1 MLSPVPLFC
10 ILLTRTITKRA
21 VAWVGSGQPECT
33 VPLGKWNF
41 RNFEPEFLLNGK
53 RPRLP
58 FSDFQRHFEHVMN
71 KESVGKRWHRVEYRW
86 QGLVEVYNS
95 WQRLVSG
102 SESYKTLFFNLLR
115 LSCSFF
121 NRELEQQCFWATDI
135 NRNWTFSIIGQWFGW
150 NTRVNRL
157 YKRKETWQYKFVS
170 AKADKTEERLT
181 SSWRASLKNVF
192 A

>member
-1 MLSPVPLFC
+1 MERIISIGPTGIFGISFEAGPPWLVWLFQLVGPKWPFPFDKMLSPVPLFC

-21 VAWVGSGQPECT
+21 VAWVGTGQPECT

-71 KESVGKRWHRVEYRW
+71 KESVGKSWHRVEYRW

-102 SESYKTLFFNLLR
+102 SESYKT
-115 LSCSFF
+115 
-121 NRELEQQCFWATDI
+121 
-135 NRNWTFSIIGQWFGW
+135 
-150 NTRVNRL
+150 
-157 YKRKETWQYKFVS
+157 
-170 AKADKTEERLT
+170 
-181 SSWRASLKNVF
+181 
-192 A
+192 